1 MTANTSRARRGV
13 SRSEK
18 STDELSTVFPSVAP
32 SAASARRFVAAALR
46 RWGCPNDFIELVL
59 LLTSELVTN
68 AYRHA
73 GTETRVSVRL
83 DDDCTRVEVRDVG
96 RGEPE
101 LRPLDTD
108 GATTRTPV
116 ALPSGSSWFTGD
128 SRWVVWP
135 PWSPPALTRPRAM
148 TFGSRSVTTQVRQP
162 WPSRARSMWQPRR
175 HFATSSTG

>member
-1 MTANTSRARRGV
+1 MTADTSRARRGGG
-13 SRSEK
+13 RSEK
-18 STDELSTVFPSVAP
+18 STDEFSTVFPSVAP

-46 RWGCPNDFIELVL
+46 RWGCPDDFIELVL

-83 DDDCTRVEVRDVG
+83 DDDRTRVEVRDVG

-108 GATTRTPV
+108 RVDGRGLQIV
-116 ALPSGSSWFTGD
+116 DALADRWGYHSNAGGTAVWFEL
-128 SRWVVWP
+128 VH
-135 PWSPPALTRPRAM
+135 
-148 TFGSRSVTTQVRQP
+148 
-162 WPSRARSMWQPRR
+162 RR
-175 HFATSSTG
+175 

>member
-1 MTANTSRARRGV
+1 MTADTSRARRGGG
-13 SRSEK
+13 RSEK
-18 STDELSTVFPSVAP
+18 PTDEFSTVFPSVAP

-46 RWGCPNDFIELVL
+46 RWGCPDDFIELVL

-108 GATTRTPV
+108 RVDGRGLQIV
-116 ALPSGSSWFTGD
+116 DALSDRWGYHSNAGGTAVWFEL
-128 SRWVVWP
+128 VH
-135 PWSPPALTRPRAM
+135 
-148 TFGSRSVTTQVRQP
+148 
-162 WPSRARSMWQPRR
+162 RR
-175 HFATSSTG
+175 

>member
-1 MTANTSRARRGV
+1 MTADTSRARRGGG
-13 SRSEK
+13 RSEK
-18 STDELSTVFPSVAP
+18 STDEFSTVFPSVAP

-46 RWGCPNDFIELVL
+46 RWGCPDDFIELVL

-83 DDDCTRVEVRDVG
+83 EGDCTRVEVRDVG

-108 GATTRTPV
+108 RVDGRGLQIV
-116 ALPSGSSWFTGD
+116 DALADRWGYHSNAGGTAVWFEL
-128 SRWVVWP
+128 VH
-135 PWSPPALTRPRAM
+135 
-148 TFGSRSVTTQVRQP
+148 
-162 WPSRARSMWQPRR
+162 RR
-175 HFATSSTG
+175 

>member
-1 MTANTSRARRGV
+1 M
-13 SRSEK
+13 
-18 STDELSTVFPSVAP
+18 AP

-46 RWGCPNDFIELVL
+46 RWGCPDDFIELVL

-108 GATTRTPV
+108 RVDGRGLQIV
-116 ALPSGSSWFTGD
+116 DALSDRWGYHSNAGGTAVWFEL
-128 SRWVVWP
+128 VH
-135 PWSPPALTRPRAM
+135 
-148 TFGSRSVTTQVRQP
+148 
-162 WPSRARSMWQPRR
+162 RR
-175 HFATSSTG
+175 

>member
-1 MTANTSRARRGV
+1 MTADTSRARRGGG
-13 SRSEK
+13 RSEK

-46 RWGCPNDFIELVL
+46 RWGCPDDFIELVL

-83 DDDCTRVEVRDVG
+83 DDDRTRVEVRDVG

-108 GATTRTPV
+108 RVDGRGLQIV
-116 ALPSGSSWFTGD
+116 DALADRWGYHSNAGGTAVWFEL
-128 SRWVVWP
+128 VH
-135 PWSPPALTRPRAM
+135 
-148 TFGSRSVTTQVRQP
+148 
-162 WPSRARSMWQPRR
+162 RR
-175 HFATSSTG
+175 

>member
-1 MTANTSRARRGV
+1 MTADTSRARRGG

-46 RWGCPNDFIELVL
+46 RWGCPDDFIELVL

-83 DDDCTRVEVRDVG
+83 DDDRTRVEVRDVG

-108 GATTRTPV
+108 RVDGRGLQIV
-116 ALPSGSSWFTGD
+116 DALSDRWGYHSNAGGTAVWFEL
-128 SRWVVWP
+128 VH
-135 PWSPPALTRPRAM
+135 
-148 TFGSRSVTTQVRQP
+148 
-162 WPSRARSMWQPRR
+162 RR
-175 HFATSSTG
+175 

>member
-1 MTANTSRARRGV
+1 VTVPTRRARRGGGK
-13 SRSEK
+13 REHA
-18 STDELSTVFPSVAP
+18 TDELSTVFPSVAP

-46 RWGCPNDFIELVL
+46 RGGCSDDFIELVL

-83 DDDCTRVEVRDVG
+83 DDDCVRVEVRDVG

-108 GATTRTPV
+108 RVDGRGLQIV
-116 ALPSGSSWFTGD
+116 DALADRWGYHSNAGGTAVWFEL
-128 SRWVVWP
+128 V
-135 PWSPPALTRPRAM
+135 PR
-148 TFGSRSVTTQVRQP
+148 S
-162 WPSRARSMWQPRR
+162 
-175 HFATSSTG
+175 

>member
-1 MTANTSRARRGV
+1 MTAYTSRARRGV

-83 DDDCTRVEVRDVG
+83 DGDCARVEVRDVG

-108 GATTRTPV
+108 RTDGRGLQIV
-116 ALPSGSSWFTGD
+116 DALADRWGYHSNAGGTAVWFEL
-128 SRWVVWP
+128 VP
-135 PWSPPALTRPRAM
+135 RP
-148 TFGSRSVTTQVRQP
+148 
-162 WPSRARSMWQPRR
+162 
-175 HFATSSTG
+175 

>member
-1 MTANTSRARRGV
+1 VTAPTSRARRGG
-13 SRSEK
+13 RRER
-18 STDELSTVFPSVAP
+18 STDEFSTVFPSVAP

-46 RWGCPNDFIELVL
+46 RWGCPDDFIELVL

-83 DDDCTRVEVRDVG
+83 DDDCARVEVRDVG

-108 GATTRTPV
+108 RVDGRGLQIV
-116 ALPSGSSWFTGD
+116 DALADRWGYHSNAGGTAVWFEL
-128 SRWVVWP
+128 VH
-135 PWSPPALTRPRAM
+135 
-148 TFGSRSVTTQVRQP
+148 
-162 WPSRARSMWQPRR
+162 RR
-175 HFATSSTG
+175 

>member
-1 MTANTSRARRGV
+1 MTAPMSRARRSGG
-13 SRSEK
+13 RHEQA
-18 STDELSTVFPSVAP
+18 TDELSTVFPSVAP
-32 SAASARRFVAAALR
+32 SAAGARRFVAAALR
-46 RWGCPNDFIELVL
+46 RWGCSDDFIELVL

-108 GATTRTPV
+108 RVDGRGLQIV
-116 ALPSGSSWFTGD
+116 DALSDRWGYHSNAGGTAVWFEL
-128 SRWVVWP
+128 VH
-135 PWSPPALTRPRAM
+135 
-148 TFGSRSVTTQVRQP
+148 
-162 WPSRARSMWQPRR
+162 RR
-175 HFATSSTG
+175 

>member
-1 MTANTSRARRGV
+1 VTARTSRARRGG
-13 SRSEK
+13 SSER
-18 STDELSTVFPSVAP
+18 STDELSTIFPSVAP

-46 RWGCPNDFIELVL
+46 RGGCPDEFMELVL

-108 GATTRTPV
+108 RVDGRGLQIV
-116 ALPSGSSWFTGD
+116 DALADRWGYHSNAGGTAVWFEL
-128 SRWVVWP
+128 VH
-135 PWSPPALTRPRAM
+135 
-148 TFGSRSVTTQVRQP
+148 
-162 WPSRARSMWQPRR
+162 RR
-175 HFATSSTG
+175 